1 MVRISTC
8 IALVLSIAL
17 GAEASAICQCLFP
30 DGSHCCVITVSNTL
44 FLIPTER
51 KKKKQH
57 ANLLLL
63 PLLQKAQGAAEDCT
77 ELCRPAE
84 RTGDNV
90 KCNADGKW
98 SSVSGWNGQFRA
110 GCNR

>member
-30 DGSHCCVITVSNTL
+30 DGSHCCVIT
-44 FLIPTER
+44 
-51 KKKKQH
+51 
-57 ANLLLL
+57 
-63 PLLQKAQGAAEDCT
+63 KAQGAAEDCT